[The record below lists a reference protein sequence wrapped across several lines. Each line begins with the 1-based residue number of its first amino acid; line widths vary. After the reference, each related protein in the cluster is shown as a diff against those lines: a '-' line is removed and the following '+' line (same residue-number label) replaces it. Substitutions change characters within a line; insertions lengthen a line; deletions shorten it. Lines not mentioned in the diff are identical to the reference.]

1 MQLTER
7 KLMICNDVEKP
18 QNILKLSF
26 TKELKT
32 LEDIFPEKISKAAKA
47 EVLNVEECKQLI
59 SPVGHRKNW
68 KRVYADCSGLR
79 TLVGFQE
86 GLEELYAGACPH
98 LHYPVGLPVSCQIA
112 DFDGSGIHALKKPIL
127 ITQGFRKS
135 LVYQKMTEGLQVLSL
150 RYCTQLSSLIGIP
163 QSLKILD
170 VTKTAIKDFDG
181 IGPNVTFIN
190 ASDCS
195 CLKSLKGIPS
205 SCKKLNLDWSA
216 IESLE
221 GLPEGIEEVRVYSC
235 ASLKNDAFEKVP
247 PHLLPKIKGLQFY
260 QQEIVDSL
268 YQRWFQKR
276 ILLNAFETRQKH

>member
-98 LHYPVGLPVSCQIA
+98 LHYPVDLPASCRIA
-112 DFDGSGIHALKKPIL
+112 DFDGSGIRALRKPML
-127 ITQGFRKS
+127 DHQNRRKT
-135 LVYQKMTEGLQVLSL
+135 LVYQPMTEGLDVLSL
-150 RYCTQLSSLIGIP
+150 RYCTQLSSLNGIP
-163 QSLKILD
+163 QSLKTLD
-170 VTKTAIKDFDG
+170 VTQTNITDFEG
-181 IGPNVTFIN
+181 IGPNVTYIN
-190 ASDCS
+190 ASDCWH
-195 CLKSLKGIPS
+195 LKSLKGLPA
-205 SCKKLNLDWSA
+205 SCKRLNLDWSG

-221 GLPEGIEEVRVYSC
+221 GLPENIEEVRVYFC
-235 ASLKNDAFEKVP
+235 NALKNDAFAKIP

-260 QQEIVDSL
+260 QQEIVNSL
-268 YQRWFQKR
+268 YQSWIQQRVLIKT
-276 ILLNAFETRQKH
+276 LNGFERQ